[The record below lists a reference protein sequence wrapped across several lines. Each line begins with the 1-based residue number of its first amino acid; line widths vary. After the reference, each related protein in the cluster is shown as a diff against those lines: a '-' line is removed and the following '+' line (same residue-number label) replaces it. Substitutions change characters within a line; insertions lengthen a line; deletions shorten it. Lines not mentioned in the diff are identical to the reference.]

1 MSSAAMKYMPN
12 SAKPLV
18 VSAAVI
24 ALAVTVY
31 IVQRDEAQQLAER
44 DARCQQEQANPS
56 VTFQKSADCII
67 WRKPGNY

>member
-1 MSSAAMKYMPN
+1 MSSAAINYMPN
-12 SAKPLV
+12 NAKPLFV
-18 VSAAVI
+18 TTAVI
-24 ALAVTVY
+24 ALAVIVY